1 MNKLGVLLLLFFS
14 CFMAKSQIVIDNN
27 PPYDDPTWLVDN
39 ILLGGGVVASNHSY
53 QGESIQ
59 IGWFNAI
66 NTNLGIDNGIVMACG
81 DIYLLDPNNAGPG
94 GLLPNTVTDPDLL
107 GVANSVPGM
116 IGQTFSVSSI
126 GDVAVLEFDFIP
138 TSDSLSFRYA
148 FGSREYF
155 AWENSSYNDVFGFFL
170 SGPGI
175 VGPYSSPAAFPN
187 GSVNLAIVPGTN
199 PPLPITISSINSVTP
214 INQQYFVDNQSGLS
228 IIADAD
234 GFTTVL
240 TASALVE
247 CGETYHIR
255 LAIADGSDQSL
266 NSYVWLEAGS
276 FSSPPLNIIDN
287 LGIDSAY
294 MSIPCNSTV
303 VLTANG
309 GSGATYQWF
318 DSTSVVFSTNSSIT
332 VGAGLYV
339 VSADIA
345 GCAVIS
351 DTLIVVEGDYPTF
364 DLGADFMIPCNADTL
379 IDPIVSGGTAP
390 YSYLWNSG
398 NTDSML
404 VFSEGIYN
412 VVVTDFFGCSG
423 ADTLEVIYA
432 AAPVIDLGVDYTISC
447 NTTTI
452 LTPNIIGGTSPYSYV
467 WSNGSVNSSIAIA
480 EGNYVVTVAGL
491 YGCSDSDAIE
501 ITEDAPG
508 TVTVSGGGS
517 ICDDGTT
524 IGVSFTFN
532 GLLPWDLEFT
542 NGLSSQAIQSIP
554 SANYLFTTSNSGVYD
569 VVVADDVNDCLANTI
584 GTAQVIVYP
593 LPVANISPAES
604 FIYEGE
610 TIALGVGNY
619 SMYQWYD
626 SEGLELDTLPELTV
640 SDSGI
645 FYVWV
650 RDLNGCEDESE
661 FAIVHTQ
668 PQTNL
673 FIPNTFTPNSDDHN
687 ELFVIQGINIKKFNI
702 HIFNRWGELMFMS
715 ESIDKSWDGTFANK
729 KVQEG
734 SYYYQIEVLGGDGGI
749 FKKAG
754 TVTVI
759 Y

>member
-1 MNKLGVLLLLFFS
+1 MNKLGVILLLFLS

-39 ILLGGGVVASNHSY
+39 ILLGGGVIASNHAY
-53 QGESIQ
+53 QGDVAQ

-66 NTNLGIDNGIVMACG
+66 NTNLGIDSGIVMCTG
-81 DIYLLDPNNAGPG
+81 DIYALDPAVG
-94 GLLPNTVTDPDLL
+94 GGAFFTNTVTDPDLL
-107 GVANSVPGM
+107 AVASSVPGM
-116 IGQTFSVSSI
+116 IGQSFTVSSVNDI
-126 GDVAVLEFDFIP
+126 AILEFDFIP
-138 TSDSLSFRYA
+138 TSDSLNFRYA
-148 FGSREYF
+148 FGSQEYF
-155 AWENSSYNDVFGFFL
+155 AYENTQYNDVFGFFL

-175 VGPYSSPAAFPN
+175 TGPWSSPAAFPN
-187 GSVNLAIVPGTN
+187 GSINLAVVPNTT

-214 INQQYFVDNQSGLS
+214 INQQYFVNNQSGLS
-228 IIADAD
+228 VIADAD

-240 TASALVE
+240 TARALVQ
-247 CGETYHIR
+247 CGATYHIR
-255 LAIADGSDQSL
+255 LAIADGTDGGLS
-266 NSYVWLEAGS
+266 SYVWLEAGS
-276 FSSPPLNIIDN
+276 FSSPPLSIADD
-287 LGIDSAY
+287 LGLDSVV
-294 MSIPCNSTV
+294 MSIPCNSTIT
-303 VLTANG
+303 LTADG
-309 GSGATYQWF
+309 GTGATYQWF

-351 DTLIVVEGDYPTF
+351 DTLIVLEGDYPTF

-432 AAPVIDLGVDYTISC
+432 AAPVIDLGVDYTIPC

-452 LTPNIIGGTSPYSYV
+452 LTPNIIGGAPPFSYV
-467 WSNGSVNSSIAIA
+467 WNDGSINSSIAIA

-501 ITEDAPG
+501 ITEDTPG

-610 TIALGVGNY
+610 TIVLGVGNY

-687 ELFVIQGINIKKFNI
+687 ELFVIQGINIKTFNI
-702 HIFNRWGELMFMS
+702 RIFNRWGELLFMS
-715 ESIDKSWDGTFANK
+715 ESIEKSWDGTFANK